1 MHPATIAARDPAGRE
16 ASRDRHRAV
25 AGSRL
30 ARPLVAAALLAVS
43 GCGQTIE
50 RSPTPVDQIDA
61 VAPYGVRIT
70 GDRVRFWGDRVS
82 AEAIDIIIELAVR
95 DYAELL
101 GDRQPEGE
109 PFRETALAL
118 SGGGPDGAFGAGLLR
133 GLEER
138 GERPDYTVVTGVSTG
153 AIIAVFAFLGP
164 DYDDLLEEIY
174 TSYSTDDL
182 VDATILGALTGGIAF
197 TDASGYRSLIE
208 RYIDDE
214 VVEAIA
220 ARYRAGRTLLI
231 GTTNLDTV
239 RPVIWNVGAIA
250 TSGHP
255 DARRLI
261 QDVIQASSAI
271 PAAFP
276 PVLIPV
282 ETEDGRRFDEM
293 HVDGG
298 ATQQVLLFS
307 PSFSIQAVDEKS
319 GFDVERNVY
328 VVLNNKIEK
337 PYRPVD
343 PDAFSI
349 AGTAVSSLLVG
360 SGSGDVYRFFAIAER
375 DGIDLQVTSI
385 PKDFDLE
392 PQEAFDPVYMR
403 ALYDFGYQTGRNGV
417 EWSAYPP
424 DFVPWPPTPRDAA
437 RGGGS

>member
-1 MHPATIAARDPAGRE
+1 M
-16 ASRDRHRAV
+16 
-25 AGSRL
+25 
-30 ARPLVAAALLAVS
+30 RPLVGVALLVIS
-43 GCGQTIE
+43 GCAQTIE
-50 RSPTPVDQIDA
+50 RSPTPPGEIDA
-61 VAPYGVRIT
+61 VAPYGIRVAGDDVRY
-70 GDRVRFWGDRVS
+70 WGDRVS
-82 AEAIDIIIELAVR
+82 QDDIDLIVELTVR

-101 GDRQPEGE
+101 GDRHPEGT
-109 PFRETALAL
+109 PYAETALAL

-164 DYDDLLEEIY
+164 EYDDVLEEMY
-174 TSYSTDDL
+174 TSHSTDDL
-182 VDATILGALTGGIAF
+182 VEVTLFGALTGGIAF
-197 TDASGYRSLIE
+197 TDSSGYRSLLE

-214 VVEAIA
+214 VVDAIA
-220 ARYRAGRTLLI
+220 ARYRSGHTLLI

-250 TSGHP
+250 ASGHP
-255 DARRLI
+255 DAKRLI
-261 QDVIQASSAI
+261 LDIVVASSAI

-307 PSFSIQAVDEKS
+307 PSFSVQAIDEKS
-319 GFDVERNVY
+319 GFDIERKVY
-328 VVLNNKIEK
+328 VVLNNQIEK

-349 AGTAVSSLLVG
+349 AGTAVSSLLAG
-360 SGSGDVYRFFAIAER
+360 SGSGDIYRFFAIAQR
-375 DGIDLQVTSI
+375 DGIDLQITSI

-392 PQEAFDPVYMR
+392 SKEAFDPEYMR
-403 ALYDFGYQTGRNGV
+403 ALYDLGYQTGLNGV
-417 EWSAYPP
+417 DWSPYPP
-424 DFVPWPPTPRDAA
+424 DFVPWPQPA
-437 RGGGS
+437 SN